1 MTDISEPA
9 LEKAIAKA
17 KEQAPG
23 FVGKVETSKVDV
35 SKEADVQAAVEKLD
49 AWGGLDVIFNN
60 AGIMHGDDAGM
71 LQLSSHLKI
80 HTNRFRR
87 RRDIREDLGL
97 DPSHQR
103 QRSLVRQQARRSR
116 PSQAQEDPRQ
126 HHQHRLSRCSRRI
139 RNSTARLHRLQ
150 GRSPRHDP

>member
-23 FVGKVETSKVDV
+23 AVGKVETSKVDV

-60 AGIMHGDDAGM
+60 AGIMHGDDAGTY
-71 LQLSSHLKI
+71 S
-80 HTNRFRR
+80 
-87 RRDIREDLGL
+87 
-97 DPSHQR
+97 
-103 QRSLVRQQARRSR
+103 RSLTAGTVTDVFQMPSR
-116 PSQAQEDPRQ
+116 P
-126 HHQHRLSRCSRRI
+126 LRRYGI
-139 RNSTARLHRLQ
+139 
-150 GRSPRHDP
+150 